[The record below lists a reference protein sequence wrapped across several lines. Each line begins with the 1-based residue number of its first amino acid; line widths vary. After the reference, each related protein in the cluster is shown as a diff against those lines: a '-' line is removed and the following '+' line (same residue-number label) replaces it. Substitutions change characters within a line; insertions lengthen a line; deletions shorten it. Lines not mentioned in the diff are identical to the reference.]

1 MSCEQ
6 KNKLCNF
13 FQFQSII
20 LFLLLK
26 LSYQKQQI
34 NIVHPFYVVTS
45 KRLLITPVFV
55 GSSKKEINLVID
67 IGVPHTWISEEIFSK
82 KESSSFLFDEDD
94 WKITFNHDEAVFKGA
109 VCSDKFVIDKKDN
122 KGINRFPFVLVQDIV
137 NNTDYQG
144 ALSLGNNY
152 DSKYDSFIFR
162 ISPNSNSFS
171 LKFKSPFEG
180 LLSIKESTN
189 YVKTEDN
196 VPSCNAHQQS
206 INWGCKLTH
215 IILGNYENI
224 FKVSNTFSVFETIY
238 YKIYVPMEFFNYWS
252 IHAYDDKKK
261 GNQIKEC
268 TVGYDDNFKEH
279 YFKCPEKEIDYL
291 KEINI
296 VFDNNIIL
304 HLRNRMMYNSYGNNK
319 IMMIVGKENL
329 DHFVFGSIFLAQF
342 ETIFDYNRKEISFI
356 VQYEKDRSSIFD
368 KTYSNENRNTYNLN
382 VLHFLIYL
390 VIILTLIGL
399 GLLSLQNY
407 CHRLNLVDKNQ
418 RNHRKP
424 KLIQ

>member
-1 MSCEQ
+1 MSYQ
-6 KNKLCNF
+6 HNKKICNF
-13 FQFQSII
+13 LHFQLI
-20 LFLLLK
+20 LLFWLFK
-26 LSYQKQQI
+26 SSYQEQNI
-34 NIVHPFYVVTS
+34 DIVHPFYVVTS

-55 GSSKKEINLVID
+55 GNSKKEINLVID

-82 KESSSFLFDEDD
+82 KDSSSFLFDEDD
-94 WKITFNHDEAVFKGA
+94 WKITFNHDVAVYKGA
-109 VCSDKFVIDKKDN
+109 VCSDKFAIDKTDN

-152 DSKYDSFIFR
+152 ESKYDSFIFR
-162 ISPNSNSFS
+162 IAPNPNSFS

-180 LLSIKESTN
+180 LLTIKTL
-189 YVKTEDN
+189 TEDN

-206 INWGCKLTH
+206 INWGCQLTH

-224 FKVSNTFSVFETIY
+224 FLVANSFSVFETIY
-238 YKIYVPMEFFNYWS
+238 SKIYVPMEFFNYWT
-252 IHAYDDKKK
+252 INAYDDNKK

-268 TVGYDDNFKEH
+268 TVGYDDNSKEH

-304 HLRNRMMYNSYGNNK
+304 HLRNGMMYNSYGNNK

-356 VQYEKDRSSIFD
+356 SQYEKDRSSVFD
-368 KTYSNENRNTYNLN
+368 KAFSNGKKKPYNTDTLQ
-382 VLHFLIYL
+382 FIIYL
-390 VIILTLIGL
+390 VMIISLIGL
-399 GLLSLQNY
+399 GLLSLENY
-407 CHRLNLVDKNQ
+407 YLNIKLIDKKQ
-418 RNHRKP
+418 SSHTRP
-424 KLIQ
+424 KLIK

>member
-1 MSCEQ
+1 MSYQ
-6 KNKLCNF
+6 HNKKICNF
-13 FQFQSII
+13 LHFQLI
-20 LFLLLK
+20 LLFWLFK
-26 LSYQKQQI
+26 SSYQEQNI
-34 NIVHPFYVVTS
+34 DIVHPFYVVTS

-55 GSSKKEINLVID
+55 GNSKKEINLVID

-82 KESSSFLFDEDD
+82 KDSSSFLFDEDD
-94 WKITFNHDEAVFKGA
+94 WKITFNHDEAVYKGA
-109 VCSDKFVIDKKDN
+109 VCSDKFAIDKTDN

-152 DSKYDSFIFR
+152 ESKYDSFIFR
-162 ISPNSNSFS
+162 IAPNPNSFS

-180 LLSIKESTN
+180 LLTIKTS
-189 YVKTEDN
+189 TEDN

-206 INWGCKLTH
+206 INWGCQLTH

-224 FKVSNTFSVFETIY
+224 FLVANSFSVFETIY
-238 YKIYVPMEFFNYWS
+238 SKIYVPMEFFNYWT
-252 IHAYDDKKK
+252 INAYDDNKK

-268 TVGYDDNFKEH
+268 TVGYDDNSKEH

-304 HLRNRMMYNSYGNNK
+304 HLRNGMMYNSYGNNK

-356 VQYEKDRSSIFD
+356 SQYEKDRSSVFD
-368 KTYSNENRNTYNLN
+368 KAFSNGKKKPYNTDGLQ
-382 VLHFLIYL
+382 FIIYL
-390 VIILTLIGL
+390 VMIISLIGL
-399 GLLSLQNY
+399 GLLSLENY
-407 CHRLNLVDKNQ
+407 YLNIKLIDKKQ
-418 RNHRKP
+418 SSHTRP
-424 KLIQ
+424 KLIK

>member
-1 MSCEQ
+1 MSYQ
-6 KNKLCNF
+6 HNKKICNF
-13 FQFQSII
+13 LHFQFI
-20 LFLLLK
+20 LLFWLFK
-26 LSYQKQQI
+26 SSYQEQNI
-34 NIVHPFYVVTS
+34 DIVHPFYVVTS

-82 KESSSFLFDEDD
+82 KDSSSFLFDEDD
-94 WKITFNHDEAVFKGA
+94 WKITFNHDEAVYKGA
-109 VCSDKFVIDKKDN
+109 VCSDKFAIDKTDN

-152 DSKYDSFIFR
+152 ESKYDSFIFR
-162 ISPNSNSFS
+162 IAPNPNSFS

-180 LLSIKESTN
+180 LLTIKTS
-189 YVKTEDN
+189 TEDN

-206 INWGCKLTH
+206 INWGCQLTH

-224 FKVSNTFSVFETIY
+224 FLVANSFSVFETIY
-238 YKIYVPMEFFNYWS
+238 SKIYVPMEFFNYWT
-252 IHAYDDKKK
+252 INAYDDNKK

-268 TVGYDDNFKEH
+268 TVGYDDNSKEH

-304 HLRNRMMYNSYGNNK
+304 HLRNGMMYNSYGNNK

-356 VQYEKDRSSIFD
+356 SQYEKDRSSVFD
-368 KTYSNENRNTYNLN
+368 KAFSNGKKKPYNTDTLQ
-382 VLHFLIYL
+382 FIIYL
-390 VIILTLIGL
+390 VMIISLIGL
-399 GLLSLQNY
+399 GLLSLENY
-407 CHRLNLVDKNQ
+407 YLNIKLIDKKQ
-418 RNHRKP
+418 SSHTRP
-424 KLIQ
+424 KLIK